1 MYLILIITFNFFL
14 QDYVSIMKDNGET
27 LILTQVRFYQTK
39 STSSETTINYRES
52 GEKKTIEL
60 SELKRINFKDLTG
73 KKKGVQKWQVI
84 LVKRSNVKHDVELNL
99 VEVSGID
106 SAGKQYVIS
115 ASSINK
121 IML

>member
-1 MYLILIITFNFFL
+1 
-14 QDYVSIMKDNGET
+14 MKDNGET